1 MKACAL
7 YVHIPF
13 CKSKCAYCDFFSV
26 VCKSGI
32 DDAYIHKLLEE
43 AELRAVQF
51 DVSEWSTI
59 YFGGGTPSLLL
70 PNQIETLLN
79 GLKAVR
85 PIAENA
91 EITFECNPD
100 DITLELLETLKKC
113 GVNRL
118 SVGLQAMNDVPLTLV
133 NRRAHRAE
141 NLRALDL
148 LSKYWIDS
156 LNSERKKR
164 RLSVDL
170 ICGLPGETSESFFAG
185 LDEVISCGADHI
197 SLYSLTLEENTPLFN
212 AVDSGKV
219 VLPETEESDS
229 WWIKARDL
237 LEKHGFLQY
246 EVSNFALKG
255 CESRHN
261 MTYWKMLPYI
271 GIGAGA
277 TGTVEDFRYTN
288 SCSIEEWLSGAGGE
302 RETLTPDIQKFEY
315 LMMGFRTLEGAD
327 AEEFRRRFGEDISVI
342 EPVFSKWSRKGLAHK
357 TKSRLALNK
366 DGLLLLNCFLQE
378 IMDFFQ

>member
-1 MKACAL
+1 M
-7 YVHIPF
+7 
-13 CKSKCAYCDFFSV
+13 
-26 VCKSGI
+26 
-32 DDAYIHKLLEE
+32 
-43 AELRAVQF
+43 RAVQF

-141 NLRALDL
+141 NLRALEL
-148 LSKYWIDS
+148 LSKHWIDS

-170 ICGLPGETSESFFAG
+170 ICGLPSETSESFFAG

-212 AVDSGKV
+212 AVDSGKIN
-219 VLPETEESDS
+219 LPEAEEADS

-261 MTYWKMLPYI
+261 MSYWKMMPYI

-288 SCSIEEWLSGAGGE
+288 SRSIEKWLSGADEE

-327 AEEFRRRFGEDISVI
+327 AEEFKRRFSEDISVI
-342 EPVFSKWSRKGLAHK
+342 EPVFSKWCRKGLAHK